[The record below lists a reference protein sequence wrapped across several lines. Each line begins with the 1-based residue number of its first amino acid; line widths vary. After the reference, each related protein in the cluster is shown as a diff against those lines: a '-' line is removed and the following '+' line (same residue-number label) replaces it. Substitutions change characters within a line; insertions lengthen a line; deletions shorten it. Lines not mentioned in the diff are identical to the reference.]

1 MGRWS
6 VHPLRANSLGS
17 ASKSMLAHS
26 SSSSKLPLL
35 SFESL
40 APAPRRNEKD
50 PDRDRPTM
58 ASRPEAVT
66 GFELSRMFWTTFV
79 RFLVPLNEM
88 MCVFVV
94 WLVATNTRCCTRS
107 RSITVTSSRVVAK
120 NSRIVSG
127 SSPLRTAMRANLRSS
142 SNVSTTGR
150 GGCVSARDLL
160 LNFLTFAATLS
171 AKSSAAPVKPSRT
184 ASLASIAERRKSSN
198 RLLTGPALPPRSG
211 SSPSIAPPEKAEK
224 VSASPVLG
232 LRGRV
237 ERMDPSRF
245 CASASV
251 TGLITSAIAASSPPR
266 FLSSLL
272 KNRRR
277 LGLAFFSASPS
288 ARSSFPASSSLTGV
302 PGPNMAPLDIPRL
315 FEPDPSPVR
324 SGCGSPFGL
333 NLSLSSVSLGACV
346 FGRAAPPQRMAA
358 GSTPRARTP
367 ARGATE

>member
-1 MGRWS
+1 
-6 VHPLRANSLGS
+6 
-17 ASKSMLAHS
+17 
-26 SSSSKLPLL
+26 
-35 SFESL
+35 
-40 APAPRRNEKD
+40 
-50 PDRDRPTM
+50 M

-94 WLVATNTRCCTRS
+94 WFVATNTRCCTRS

-127 SSPLRTAMRANLRSS
+127 SSPLRSAMRANLRSS

-150 GGCVSARDLL
+150 GGCVSDRDLL
-160 LNFLTFAATLS
+160 LSFLTFAATLS
-171 AKSSAAPVKPSRT
+171 ARSSAAPVKPSRT

-198 RLLTGPALPPRSG
+198 RRTGPRPPPRSG
-211 SSPSIAPPEKAEK
+211 SSPSRAPPRTEK

-232 LRGRV
+232 LTRE
-237 ERMDPSRF
+237 ERMDPGF
-245 CASASV
+245 CASASA
-251 TGLITSAIAASSPPR
+251 TGVTSAASASSASR

-272 KNRRR
+272 KNGRR
-277 LGLAFFSASPS
+277 LVGPAFFSAFSGS
-288 ARSSFPASSSLTGV
+288 ARSSSPASSSLTGV

-315 FEPDPSPVR
+315 FEPDPSPNR
-324 SGCGSPFGL
+324 SGCGSPFEL
-333 NLSLSSVSLGACV
+333 NLSLSSVFPGACV

>member
-1 MGRWS
+1 M
-6 VHPLRANSLGS
+6 HPLRANSLGS

-26 SSSSKLPLL
+26 SSSSKLPLPLL

-171 AKSSAAPVKPSRT
+171 AKSSAAPVKPSLAPVKPSRT
-184 ASLASIAERRKSSN
+184 ASLASIAEARKSSN
-198 RLLTGPALPPRSG
+198 RATGPVMSPPRSG
-211 SSPSIAPPEKAEK
+211 SSPSRAPRKTEK

-232 LRGRV
+232 LMRV
-237 ERMDPSRF
+237 ERMDPSF
-245 CASASV
+245 CASASATGV
-251 TGLITSAIAASSPPR
+251 TSSASPFLASLP
-266 FLSSLL
+266 
-272 KNRRR
+272 KNGRR
-277 LGLAFFSASPS
+277 LGDEPAYFSALSGS
-288 ARSSFPASSSLTGV
+288 ARSSSPVSSSLTGV

-315 FEPDPSPVR
+315 FEPNPSPDR
-324 SGCGSPFGL
+324 SGCGSPLGL

-346 FGRAAPPQRMAA
+346 FGRAAPPRRMAA